1 MSQERDLLQPEL
13 TLSKLCI
20 QLVLSEFLQNQMKL
34 FCILLF
40 ILGVDKN
47 VIYEHY
53 HELIQILHK
62 HFVHQLHEIGQSI
75 SQSEDKTIYS
85 YSPYRVMN
93 IVLGMSLSRIFY

>member
-1 MSQERDLLQPEL
+1 MSQERDLLQPEH

-34 FCILLF
+34 FYIFLF
-40 ILGVDKN
+40 ILGVDEN

-62 HFVHQLHEIGQSI
+62 HFVHQLH
-75 SQSEDKTIYS
+75 
-85 YSPYRVMN
+85 
-93 IVLGMSLSRIFY
+93 